1 MSSFSFVGKGSFPV
15 VNPDLQI
22 SWEVGGGHP
31 SPKIRGYPLYRILK
45 ITVYMML
52 SFSNTNTCD
61 EK

>member
-1 MSSFSFVGKGSFPV
+1 M

-31 SPKIRGYPLYRILK
+31 NPKIRGYPLYRILK
-45 ITVYMML
+45 ITVYMIL
-52 SFSNTNTCD
+52 SFSNTNICD